1 MAELSKF
8 SLPLGAAAPAFALPG
23 VDGHTHR
30 LSDYSDRKFLLV
42 VFWCNHC
49 PYVQAWEGRMI
60 AIGRKYAPAGV
71 QVVLINSNDPAQ
83 YPDDR
88 FERMVERARDH
99 AYPFPYLH
107 DDSQEVARAY
117 GALVTPHPML
127 FGPDRR
133 LLFQGRIDDRHDA
146 PEKVAHRYLEEALDA
161 VLAGRPPP
169 SAELPVLGCSVKWR
183 T

>member
-1 MAELSKF
+1 MAQLATFRLHAGSPAPPF
-8 SLPLGAAAPAFALPG
+8 SLPG
-23 VDGHTHR
+23 VDGRSHS
-30 LSDYSDRKFLLV
+30 LAEYSGKPFLLV

-60 AIGRKYAPAGV
+60 ALGRKYAAAGV
-71 QVVLINSNDPAQ
+71 QVVLINSNDPEE

-88 FERMVERARDH
+88 FERMVERARDRS
-99 AYPFPYLH
+99 YPFPYLH
-107 DDSQEVARAY
+107 DTSQSVAHAY

-127 FGPDRR
+127 FGPDRT
-133 LLFQGRIDDRHDA
+133 LLYQGPIDDHHDA
-146 PEKVAHRYLEEALDA
+146 PEREGHPYLSQAIDA
-161 VLAGRPPP
+161 AIAGRPIP